1 MATHAP
7 STCES
12 QRPQLNLRFLLTAL
26 TIAALWLS
34 LFWVTSIASKVLL
47 AIYGLTYLFGCW
59 KTRRAVLMLL
69 PAMYVPYAWLLDD
82 WPWSEYQRQ
91 WIAIVWHLPGIL
103 AEVATHPSGKV
114 VLAVVTSLATL
125 VVFFCSIFAARRSLR
140 SAWIT
145 CLVVCLASAANSLLS
160 YALFRG

>member
-7 STCES
+7 PTCKS
-12 QRPQLNLRFLLTAL
+12 QRPQFNLRFLFTAL

-34 LFWVTSIASKVLL
+34 LFWFTSIASQVLL

-69 PAMYVPYAWLLDD
+69 PAMYVPYAWLLKD
-82 WPWSEYQRQ
+82 WPWSDYQRQ
-91 WIAIVWHLPGIL
+91 WIAMVWQLPGIL
-103 AEVATHPSGKV
+103 AEVAIHPSGKV
-114 VLAVVTSLATL
+114 VFGVVTSLATL
-125 VVFFCSIFAARRSLR
+125 MVFFCGIFAARPSLR

-145 CLVVCLASAANSLLS
+145 CLVVCLASTANSLLS
-160 YALFRG
+160 YVLFRG